1 MKKIIVLMMAIFLV
15 FSINGFSQG
24 QPHKTVQSAKT
35 EQPKKGTS
43 KTGRTPRKPVTK
55 KKVHKPAPK
64 HSTPKK
70 TGHSVKV

>member
-1 MKKIIVLMMAIFLV
+1 MMAIFLV

-24 QPHKTVQSAKT
+24 KPHKTVQSAKT

-43 KTGRTPRKPVTK
+43 KTGRTPRKPVVK
-55 KKVHKPAPK
+55 KKVVHKPAPK
-64 HSTPKK
+64 RVSVKK